1 VGGSDVPPSKVNLKR
16 NVELGRAEQR
26 SIVYYVDTVGYVEAE
41 GQTDLAAGVK
51 GIVDEVLFR
60 EGDVVEANKVLIKV
74 DQRGY
79 QSAEQLAEANLL
91 HAQSQFDLA
100 KDLER
105 RATRAGR
112 AAPDEERSKATLGL
126 ASSRADAES
135 ARSAP

>member
-1 VGGSDVPPSKVNLKR
+1 MTRSLAGPAPVRACLVAVLLAAAVGCGRHGKAAPVGGSDVPPSKVNLKR

-79 QSAEQLAEANLL
+79 QSA
-91 HAQSQFDLA
+91 
-100 KDLER
+100 
-105 RATRAGR
+105 
-112 AAPDEERSKATLGL
+112 
-126 ASSRADAES
+126 
-135 ARSAP
+135 